1 MPRTTQADGVKM
13 YDRKA
18 EADKV
23 RARRLGR
30 WLFEIAR
37 KGKVLDIS
45 RGRI

>member
-1 MPRTTQADGVKM
+1 MPRTTQADEVKM

-23 RARRLGR
+23 RARKLRG
-30 WLFEIAR
+30 WLFGMAR

-45 RGRI
+45 RRWT